1 MHVLSFGNKLNEEVC
16 RGFISSNLLN
26 PLYLFVRL
34 WWNILVAYLAT
45 NFQDLVAKVKNWV
58 ALAPVLGAISRHAIS
73 LFLPLSLP
81 PPHFFIR
88 SYSQFPMSSPVIMEY
103 KFQTSQS
110 LHLISFPNTSNCILH
125 EVKKKTHYSL
135 THRPEALSLSPHST

>member
-1 MHVLSFGNKLNEEVC
+1 MPYLS
-16 RGFISSNLLN
+16 SY
-26 PLYLFVRL
+26 P
-34 WWNILVAYLAT
+34 
-45 NFQDLVAKVKNWV
+45 
-58 ALAPVLGAISRHAIS
+58 S
-73 LFLPLSLP
+73 LPP

-125 EVKKKTHYSL
+125 EVKKKQHIIHLPIDQKHSPL
-135 THRPEALSLSPHST
+135 VHIPPNRPRSSKGTWTNPFAFELFWIKSLSPKYLALESYLCEQIRLGSLK